1 MFRVFNTGFSQCR
14 LDLMSTSAPE
24 TSTHSGAQGKMTNR
38 RSSKKGLHQKKRVC
52 AVLGNGGRH
61 DFFLESRRKPVLR
74 FAGPVTED
82 RRREL
87 MGYEGLDTLEI
98 AITFYIGIAAA
109 SLIASPARHWVLG
122 FLQTSLHGI
131 KAWSPKSS
139 NLKAFS
145 LFELSSLKT
154 LKLEFFYR
162 SRLR

>member
-14 LDLMSTSAPE
+14 LKLMSVGAPE
-24 TSTHSGAQGKMTNR
+24 TSTHSGAQGKMNNR

-87 MGYEGLDTLEI
+87 VGNEGLDTPRDSNHLLNWYCGCGSDYVSSP
-98 AITFYIGIAAA
+98 ASDIGITSNIPAWIQ
-109 SLIASPARHWVLG
+109 SLVAEVIQCQS
-122 FLQTSLHGI
+122 
-131 KAWSPKSS
+131 
-139 NLKAFS
+139 
-145 LFELSSLKT
+145 
-154 LKLEFFYR
+154 FFIV
-162 SRLR
+162 